1 MGTNGL
7 YVFKYNKK
15 YYVFFKGND
24 SYPRGLG
31 KEIINELQ
39 NMSAEDV
46 VILKYKILAININH
60 KYTNSYCGYTS
71 LMHSISNPHEYAFH
85 ISDSEPETEIGLHY
99 IYIIDMDKNV
109 FVVKWCG
116 ETERHKV
123 IFDLQSI
130 PTEWVKL
137 VETYDED

>member
-1 MGTNGL
+1 ML
-7 YVFKYNKK
+7 KYNKK
-15 YYVFFKGND
+15 YYVYFKGND
-24 SYPRGLG
+24 SYPHGLG
-31 KEIINELQ
+31 KTIINELQ
-39 NMSAEDV
+39 QMSAEDV
-46 VILKYKILAININH
+46 VTLKYKILAININD

-85 ISDSEPETEIGLHY
+85 IVDTEPNTEIGLHY

-116 ETERHKV
+116 KTERHKF

-130 PTEWVKL
+130 PTNWDTL
-137 VETYDED
+137 IETYEED